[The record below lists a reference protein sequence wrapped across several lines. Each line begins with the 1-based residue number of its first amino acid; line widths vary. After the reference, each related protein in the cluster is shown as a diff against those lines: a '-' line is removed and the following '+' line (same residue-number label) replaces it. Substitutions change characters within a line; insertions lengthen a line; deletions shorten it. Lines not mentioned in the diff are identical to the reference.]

1 VNQEVRRKLDRITNV
16 LFAGG
21 VNNPVTY
28 IEQLSYLIYLKL
40 LDEEEMNRELQARL
54 LGEQANGKGARLF
67 PSQAERY
74 RWSKWR
80 FKGGTE
86 LRDFVGKEVFPY
98 LASLV
103 KEEPQV
109 ATYFQDA
116 RLEIEDPSVLKQVVD
131 EIDGINFQKLGTD
144 IKGDIFEYLLTYLN
158 TLEGSLLGQFR
169 TPRQIRTMM
178 VELVDPDL
186 GDTIYDPACGTGGFL
201 IDAVEYILAKYSS
214 APREVPIYGE
224 EWLEKRDQTIEEAKA
239 EIPTLQTYRKG
250 PGEKIPDW
258 GLLERAVF
266 GGDVSRQMMRIAMMN
281 LVLHGI
287 RNAKVRRAN
296 ALSDVG
302 GLSEED
308 LNRRYKVILS
318 NPPFAGV
325 LPKESIRKDLP
336 TNSKKSELLF
346 LGVMMEALA
355 PGGRCAV
362 VVPEGLLFGSTNA
375 HVELR
380 RKLVEDY
387 DLLAVISLPAGVFK
401 PYAGVKT
408 GVLVFRRP
416 AHEEASRV
424 QRVWFYEVRADGY
437 DPDKIAG
444 GGRPETPE
452 RNDIP
457 DLLQQWRVFRE
468 SRFQEPPGVEAGSL
482 LEAGSE
488 EPRCWWA
495 TTDAIIQ
502 NGYNLAA
509 GRYKPQVAEQVP
521 EEDPAELIREV
532 LGLEQEIAA
541 GLEKLLQ
548 EVEPGNHRKNGASL
562 TPEDRAWL
570 DAYRR
575 ALDEKFPGL
584 VEEMILFGSKARGT
598 ATADSDLD
606 LLVVIREGDWRVK
619 DAVATP
625 GYELEIGTGV
635 VSSIMVFTKEEWEK
649 RRQEKAPFWQT
660 VSRDGVEVW

>member
-1 VNQEVRRKLDRITNV
+1 VNQDIRRKLDRITDI
-16 LFAGG
+16 LWAGG
-21 VNNPVTY
+21 VTNPVTY
-28 IEQLSYLIYLKL
+28 IEQLSYLVYLKL
-40 LDEEEMNRELQARL
+40 LDEEEANRELQGRL
-54 LGEQANGKGARLF
+54 LGERENGNSRGLF
-67 PSQAERY
+67 PRQAERY
-74 RWSKWR
+74 RWLKWR
-80 FKGGTE
+80 FKSGTD
-86 LRDFVGKEVFPY
+86 LRDFVRDEVFPY
-98 LASLV
+98 MSSLV
-103 KEEPQV
+103 KEEPQI
-109 ATYFQDA
+109 AEYFRDA
-116 RLEIEDPSVLKQVVD
+116 VLEITDPNVLKQVVD
-131 EIDGINFQKLGTD
+131 EIDGIDFRKLGTD
-144 IKGDIFEYLLTYLN
+144 VKGDIFEYLLTHLGQSALN
-158 TLEGSLLGQFR
+158 GQFR
-169 TPRQIRTMM
+169 TPRQIRTLM
-178 VELVDPDL
+178 VELVDPDI

-201 IDAVEYILAKYSS
+201 IDAVEYILAKYSTE
-214 APREVPIYGE
+214 PREVPIYGE
-224 EWLEKRDQTIEEAKA
+224 EWLEKRNQTISEARA

-258 GLLERAVF
+258 GLLEQSIY
-266 GGDVSRQMMRIAMMN
+266 GIDVSRQMMRIAMMN

-287 RNAKVRRAN
+287 RSARVKRAN
-296 ALSDVG
+296 ALSEMG
-302 GLSEED
+302 GLTEED
-308 LNRRYKVILS
+308 LTRKYKVILS

-362 VVPEGLLFGSTNA
+362 VVPEGLLFGSTNS

-380 RKLVEDY
+380 RKLVEDF

-408 GVLVFRRP
+408 GVLVFRRL
-416 AHEEASRV
+416 AHEESKRV
-424 QRVWFYEVRADGY
+424 RKVWFYEIRADGY
-437 DPDKIAG
+437 DPDKITG

-457 DLLQQWRVFRE
+457 DLLSQWKVFKD
-468 SRFQEPPGVEAGSL
+468 SRFQEPPGVEAGAL

-495 TTDAIIQ
+495 TTEAIIQ
-502 NGYNLAA
+502 NDYNLAA
-509 GRYKPQVAEQVP
+509 GRYKPQVAEQAP

-532 LGLEQEIAA
+532 LATEKEIAA
-541 GLEKLLQ
+541 GLEKLLK
-548 EVEPGNHRKNGASL
+548 EVEPDAQHKNGACL

-570 DAYRR
+570 DAYGR

-606 LLVVIREGDWRVK
+606 LLVVIREGDWRLK
-619 DAVATP
+619 DEVTLP

-635 VSSIMVFTKEEWEK
+635 VPSIIVFTKEEWDRHREC
-649 RRQEKAPFWQT
+649 QAPFWIT
-660 VSRDGVEVW
+660 VTRDGVEVR